1 MRTQCAIF
9 IGIGLFAALGCSRVQ
24 HSFHSYQPVGTAL
37 PVEVAV
43 KHKDSEPVSGTVYH
57 RMAGAGAYQA
67 TPMQLRAGQLWA
79 LLPTE
84 DLQPQDTAEYY
95 IDVNKA
101 GRQYALGSPGS
112 PFVVTFMD

>member
-24 HSFHSYQPVGTAL
+24 HSFHPYQPVGTAL

-43 KHKDSEPVSGTVYH
+43 KHKDSEPVSGIVYH

-67 TPMQLRAGQLWA
+67 TPCNRRIRLSITSTSTRPGGSMPWVLPA
-79 LLPTE
+79 LP
-84 DLQPQDTAEYY
+84 
-95 IDVNKA
+95 
-101 GRQYALGSPGS
+101 SW
-112 PFVVTFMD
+112 